1 MGDEVG
7 PWKEIIVKRVK
18 LRSEVMWHETFAPYG
33 IPILEDDILSGHVI
47 ENGCDCT
54 KVVLT
59 APRRQQKV
67 VE

>member
-47 ENGCDCT
+47 EDGCDCT
-54 KVVLT
+54 SET
-59 APRRQQKV
+59 T
-67 VE
+67 EGC